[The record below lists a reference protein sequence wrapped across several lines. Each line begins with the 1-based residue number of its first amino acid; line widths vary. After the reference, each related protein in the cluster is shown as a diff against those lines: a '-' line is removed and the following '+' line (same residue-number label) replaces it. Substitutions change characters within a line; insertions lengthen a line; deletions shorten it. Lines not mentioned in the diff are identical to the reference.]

1 MIYRK
6 ILLLILLLILSCAPL
21 AFARD
26 AGAYVTLKGVKI
38 DFNDP
43 FKLEFIVDYGRGGKL
58 DPAQAKLLVNYFL
71 AALAMPEDKMWV
83 NLSPYEPDRVIE
95 PDLSQTEF
103 GEGLL
108 SQDCALKQFAASL
121 TNPETESGKRY
132 WDAIQ
137 GRDTINNSG
146 PSTRLHSLRVS
157 SATSSR
163 GASAPARSSFTKI
176 WIVPRSAKIYQSEDT
191 ALIESRALSVMTQ
204 EDYLAM
210 NKNGVGVGSKPTR
223 DNGQVTNLPL
233 QKSNINAFKTTILP
247 SIEQE
252 VNSGERFVPLRQMYD
267 AFILAS
273 WFKKRLQD
281 SLFRYYLDQGKVNGI
296 DLADKNAKEKI
307 YQQYVRSFSGGEYN
321 IIKKDYN
328 RYSGKITA
336 RKYVSGGISLTG
348 ANGPFADTTLTAL
361 PMPADQKATPGLAV
375 TLAPVNSEPEFI
387 LNDKGTLTL
396 SHNDINKAIF
406 GGLSNKIKRLSIEG
420 IKARYRDKESKV
432 IILPVHGLLRKTGL
446 AAHIGLGS
454 YYNEPVVYIDDTFMG
469 FWQRKSCAKIAHHE
483 LYEINKWEAKRKEL
497 GLSYQEMRQ
506 WIQKNSN
513 RQGTGLAQQLA
524 RQWHDE
530 ANAINDS
537 SIEGITDY
545 DQSSFA
551 YRRQAQGRVD
561 RCLNCILATMRHN
574 AGKAKDILSVGELS
588 EIFNITLTERGKM
601 PLASVGRKNS
611 ISMRYEL
618 VDALTDEELM
628 YVIGHEVGHRLIE
641 SWQKKI
647 GEMTLS
653 QHFAEASMMKA
664 MERFAKAL
672 REENQ
677 PYYHQLEQVAQK
689 EESLADQL
697 GIFLAL
703 KAGSR
708 PDTAENAFRKR
719 DILVQRLGKL
729 GKYKYQEDSPLADLA
744 LHPDDALRVA
754 AMNKFRDD
762 LGIED
767 PGTLYEKDVV
777 LAAAPDGKKPHG
789 TKGDLGGVD
798 FGYHVSHVVTPSG
811 KLSDK
816 DFPVITAGL
825 KNSRGLYIKGLLI
838 QSKP

>member
-1 MIYRK
+1 MYRK
-6 ILLLILLLILSCAPL
+6 MLLHILLMVFFCIPAGL
-21 AFARD
+21 AQGNA
-26 AGAYVTLKGVKI
+26 AVYATLKGVKI
-38 DFNDP
+38 NFDDP
-43 FKLEFIVDYGRGGKL
+43 FKLEFIVDYDRQGKL

-103 GEGLL
+103 GEELL

-121 TNPETESGKRY
+121 TNPVTESGKRY
-132 WDAIQ
+132 WNK
-137 GRDTINNSG
+137 INNVG
-146 PSTRLHSLRVS
+146 ANNHSPVHQN
-157 SATSSR
+157 
-163 GASAPARSSFTKI
+163 FNKV

-191 ALIESRALSVMTQ
+191 ALIESRRLKVMTE
-204 EDYLAM
+204 EDYVAMQKNSELSPTPSHAYRQAGLAR
-210 NKNGVGVGSKPTR
+210 GGSDQGT
-223 DNGQVTNLPL
+223 
-233 QKSNINAFKTTILP
+233 AFKTTILP
-247 SIEQE
+247 LIEQE
-252 VNSGERFVPLRQMYD
+252 VNGGERFTQLRQMYD

-281 SLFRYYLDQGKVNGI
+281 SLFRYYLDQGKVSGI

-328 RYSGKITA
+328 RHSGKITA

-348 ANGPFADTTLTAL
+348 VNGLFADTTLTAL
-361 PMPADQKATPGLAV
+361 PMPADQKATPDLVV
-375 TLAPVNSEPEFI
+375 TLSPVNSEPEFI
-387 LNDKGTLTL
+387 LNDKGMLTL

-406 GGLSNKIKRLSIEG
+406 GGLSNKIKRLSIEE
-420 IKARYRDKESKV
+420 IKARYRDKKSKV
-432 IILPVHGLLRKTGL
+432 VILPVHGLLRRTGL

-454 YYNEPVVYIDDTFMG
+454 YYNEPVVYVDDTFMG
-469 FWQRKSCAKIAHHE
+469 FWQGKAREKIKRHE

-497 GLSYQEMRQ
+497 GLSYQKMRQ
-506 WIQKNSN
+506 WIKDNSN
-513 RQGTGLAQQLA
+513 RQGTGLAQILA
-524 RQWHDE
+524 RRWHDK
-530 ANAINDS
+530 ANTINDS
-537 SIEGITDY
+537 SIAGITDY

-588 EIFNITLTERGKM
+588 ESFNIILTGRGKM
-601 PLASVGRKNS
+601 PLASPGRKNS
-611 ISMRYEL
+611 INMRYEL

-653 QHFAEASMMKA
+653 YHFAEASMMKA
-664 MERFAKAL
+664 MERFAKTL

-677 PYYHQLEQVAQK
+677 PYYHQIEQVAQK
-689 EESLADQL
+689 EESLADKF

-744 LHPDDALRVA
+744 LHPDDASRVA
-754 AMNKFRDD
+754 AMNQWRDE

-767 PGTLYEKDVV
+767 PGTIYEEDVV
-777 LAAAPDGKKPHG
+777 LAAAPDGKKPHS

-798 FGYHVSHVVTPSG
+798 FGYNASHVITFSG
-811 KLSDK
+811 KLRDK
-816 DFPVITAGL
+816 DFPIIAAGL
-825 KNSRGLYIKGLLI
+825 KNSRGLRIKGLSI